1 MRACAGAV
9 GLPMNI
15 LEQPSIGFRPA
26 AFLSG
31 APGPWAGHLPFAA
44 DLVTAVRPRTL
55 VALGVPCGDAY
66 FGFCQAIVEVGAACT
81 CYGVDVFE
89 NAAFYE
95 AANRHNDRLYRSF
108 SHLLRISFD
117 SAPEQFSNESV
128 DLLLFSQLR
137 GYDEARNTFERWLPK
152 VRPGSVI
159 LLDGITIRSADHG
172 AWRLWEELS
181 RDWQS
186 FAFAGGNGLG
196 VLRKPADA
204 GGGNNAYLDE
214 LFLSSPA
221 KQERIRRYYTLC
233 SEHIQLE
240 FAAKDRER
248 LQSRQSALMQQIAIG
263 RGNIEELTAE
273 IERLTTA
280 EADSRAALVEAR
292 KANARITAL
301 MEQER
306 MLRIV
311 MENSYLWRLT
321 KPLRVLFA
329 LFRRDVRS

>member
-1 MRACAGAV
+1 
-9 GLPMNI
+9 MNI

-31 APGPWAGHLPFAA
+31 APGPWASHLPFAA

-55 VALGVPCGDAY
+55 VELGVRCGDAY
-66 FGFCQAIVEVGAACT
+66 FGFCQAIVEAGAACT
-81 CYGVDVFE
+81 CYGIDVFENAVFE

-95 AANRHNDRLYRSF
+95 AASRYNDRLYRSF
-108 SHLLRISFD
+108 SHLLCIPLD
-117 SAPEQFSNESV
+117 NALEQFSNESI
-128 DLLLFSQLR
+128 DLLHFSELR
-137 GYDEARNTFERWLPK
+137 GYDDARNTFERWLPK
-152 VRPGSVI
+152 VKPGGVI
-159 LLDGITIRSADHG
+159 LLDGIAIRSADHG
-172 AWRLWEELS
+172 VWRLWEDLS

-204 GGGNNAYLDE
+204 GENNAYLDE
-214 LFLSSPA
+214 LFLSPPA
-221 KQERIRRYYTLC
+221 TQERIRRYYTLC

-248 LQSRQSALMQQIAIG
+248 LQSAQSALTQQIAIG

-273 IERLTTA
+273 IERRTTA
-280 EADSRAALVEAR
+280 QADSHAALVEAR

-306 MLRIV
+306 MLRV
-311 MENSYLWRLT
+311 LMENSPSWRLT

>member
-1 MRACAGAV
+1 
-9 GLPMNI
+9 MNI

-44 DLVTAVRPRTL
+44 DLVQAVRPRTL
-55 VALGVPCGDAY
+55 VELGIPCGDAY
-66 FGFCQAIVEVGAACT
+66 FGFCQAIVEAGAACT
-81 CYGVDVFE
+81 CYGIDVFENTVFE
-89 NAAFYE
+89 NAAFYDT
-95 AANRHNDRLYRSF
+95 ASRYNDRLYRSF
-108 SHLLRISFD
+108 SHLLRMPFD
-117 SAPEQFSNESV
+117 DALEQFSNESV
-128 DLLLFSQLR
+128 DLLHFSKLR
-137 GYDEARNTFERWLPK
+137 GYGDARNTFERWLPK
-152 VRPGSVI
+152 VRPGGII
-159 LLDGITIRSADHG
+159 LLDGIAIRSADHG
-172 AWRLWEELS
+172 VWRLWEELS

-186 FAFAGGNGLG
+186 FAFVGGNGLG

-204 GGGNNAYLDE
+204 GENNAYLDE
-214 LFLSSPA
+214 LFLSPPP

-248 LQSRQSALMQQIAIG
+248 LQSAQSALTQQIAIG

-273 IERLTTA
+273 VERLTTA
-280 EADSRAALVEAR
+280 QADSHAALVEAR

-306 MLRIV
+306 MLRIL
-311 MENSYLWRLT
+311 MENSHSWRLT
-321 KPLRVLFA
+321 KPLRVFFA
-329 LFRRDVRS
+329 LFRRNVRS

>member
-1 MRACAGAV
+1 MRPAAAQSACR
-9 GLPMNI
+9 MNI

-44 DLVTAVRPRTL
+44 DLVAAVRPRTL
-55 VALGVPCGDAY
+55 VELGISCGDAY
-66 FGFCQAIVEVGAACT
+66 FGFCQAIVEAGAACT
-81 CYGVDVFE
+81 CYCIDAFE

-95 AANRHNDRLYRSF
+95 TANRYNGLYRSF
-108 SHLLRISFD
+108 SHLLRIPFD
-117 SAPEQFSNESV
+117 SALEQFSNESV
-128 DLLLFSQLR
+128 DLLHFSQLL
-137 GYDEARNTFERWLPK
+137 GYDEARNTFEKWLPK
-152 VRPGSVI
+152 VRPGGII
-159 LLDGITIRSADHG
+159 LLDGIAIRSADHG
-172 AWRLWEELS
+172 VGRLWEELS

-186 FAFAGGNGLG
+186 FAFVGGNGLG

-204 GGGNNAYLDE
+204 SENNTYLDE
-214 LFLSSPA
+214 LFLSPPS

-240 FAAKDRER
+240 FATKDRER
-248 LQSRQSALMQQIAIG
+248 LQSAQSALTQQIAIG

-273 IERLTTA
+273 VERLTTVQ
-280 EADSRAALVEAR
+280 ADSHAALLEAR

-306 MLRIV
+306 MLRIL
-311 MENSYLWRLT
+311 MENSYSWRLT
-321 KPLRVLFA
+321 KPLRVFSA
-329 LFRRDVRS
+329 LFRRNVRS

>member
-1 MRACAGAV
+1 
-9 GLPMNI
+9 MNI

-66 FGFCQAIVEVGAACT
+66 LGFCQAIVEAGAACT
-81 CYGVDVFE
+81 CYGIDVFE
-89 NAAFYE
+89 NAASYE
-95 AANRHNDRLYRSF
+95 AASRYNDRLYRSF
-108 SHLLRISFD
+108 SHLLRIPFD
-117 SAPEQFSNESV
+117 NTLEQFSNVSI
-128 DLLLFSQLR
+128 DLLHFSQLR
-137 GYDEARNTFERWLPK
+137 GYDDARNTFERWLPK
-152 VRPGSVI
+152 VKPGGVI
-159 LLDGITIRSADHG
+159 LLDGIAIRSADHG
-172 AWRLWEELS
+172 VWRFWEELS

-196 VLRKPADA
+196 VLRKPAEP
-204 GGGNNAYLDE
+204 GENNAYLDE
-214 LFLSSPA
+214 LFLSPPE

-233 SEHIQLE
+233 AEHIQLE

-248 LQSRQSALMQQIAIG
+248 LQSAQSALTQQIAIG
-263 RGNIEELTAE
+263 RGNIEELTGE

-280 EADSRAALVEAR
+280 QADSNAALVEAR

-301 MEQER
+301 LEQER
-306 MLRIV
+306 MLRV
-311 MENSYLWRLT
+311 LMENSPSWRLT
-321 KPLRVLFA
+321 KPLRALFA
-329 LFRRDVRS
+329 LFRRDMRS